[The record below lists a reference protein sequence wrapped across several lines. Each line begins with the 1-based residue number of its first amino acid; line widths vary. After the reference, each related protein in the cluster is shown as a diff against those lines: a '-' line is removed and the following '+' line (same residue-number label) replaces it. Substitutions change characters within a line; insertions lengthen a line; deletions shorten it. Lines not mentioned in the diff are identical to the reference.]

1 MSLRLA
7 NNSSKIRL
15 GGLELLRSA
24 YNPLALDPMLALDPY
39 LSGSSALA
47 TGGGD
52 AGYLDAVATF
62 ANAGNGSDATQVT
75 GASQPVYLAHT
86 GRNYAHLPGITGNT
100 LSVPMAAGTYDYTI
114 TYVDDTTATGTVAEA
129 GGVVTIGPT
138 GANFANKQIWK
149 ISLSQS
155 SVEQA
160 LFEADGASHKD
171 VSYTD
176 SYSKVWTVNRTG
188 LNPAAIIGH
197 PVVRLDGVD
206 DFLSGT
212 FASAINGGRMFAVFS
227 VLGAGGEGSGRVFS
241 IAASPGTDT
250 QNTGWLVSG
259 NNAGGLS
266 SYYSSL
272 WRTTH
277 SAGFTGRLLHDISSF
292 PYKSLRNDADLQTNA
307 IGPTAFMASTRFAIG
322 GPADGGNANTAID
335 LEALYL
341 FPPTM
346 TDAQAARH
354 AAWLNNRLEIY

>member
-7 NNSSKIRL
+7 KTSAKIRL
-15 GGLELLRSA
+15 GGGFELRSD
-24 YNPLALDPMLALDPY
+24 YNPLDLAPYLALDPY

-62 ANAGNGSDATQVT
+62 ANAGSGSDAAQAT
-75 GASQPVYLAHT
+75 GALQPVYLAHT

-155 SVEQA
+155 SVESA
-160 LFEADGASHKD
+160 LFEADGASHKG

-176 SYSKVWTVNRTG
+176 SYSKVWTVNQSG
-188 LNPAAIIGH
+188 NNPAAIIGH
-197 PVVRLDGVD
+197 PVVRFDGVD

-212 FASAINGGRMFAVFS
+212 FTSAINGGRMFAVFS
-227 VLGAGGEGSGRVFS
+227 VLGAGGELNGRILS
-241 IAASPGTDT
+241 LANNTDT
-250 QNTGWLVSG
+250 DFDTTGWIASYYASG
-259 NNAGGLS
+259 DIASYYGGLK
-266 SYYSSL
+266 
-272 WRTTH
+272 TTH
-277 SAGFTGRLLHDISSF
+277 TGVGNTR
-292 PYKSLRNDADLQTNA
+292 SLNNIVARSDLYESRINDADLKISSGATVMA
-307 IGPTAFMASTRFAIG
+307 ATKFALVGTAHSGT
-322 GPADGGNANTAID
+322 ANSAID

-354 AAWLNNRLEIY
+354 TAWLNNRLEIY